1 MNKHSR
7 RLVLIL
13 VVLLLLALLAVLLVR
28 CRGQRTA
35 IVAGEA
41 PKAAPAGVLSSASP
55 PSAALSPES
64 LTPTTVQIPE
74 RVTAGAAF
82 NVAWIGPDNPGDFI
96 TIVRADAPP
105 AHYENRTETRHGSP
119 LALLAPM
126 DAGAFEVRYVTARS
140 HTVLGRAPISVD
152 PAKVTLAAPEQV
164 TAGASFAVTWTG
176 PDNAA
181 DHITIVPK
189 ALPDGQY
196 RNHTAT
202 AKGSPLQIIAL

>member
-41 PKAAPAGVLSSASP
+41 PKAAPAGVPTSASP
-55 PSAALSPES
+55 ASAALPPES
-64 LTPTTVQIPE
+64 LAPATLQIPGH
-74 RVTAGAAF
+74 VTAGASF
-82 NVAWIGPDNPGDFI
+82 DVAWTGPDNPGDFI

-126 DAGAFEVRYVTARS
+126 ETGAFEVRYVTA
-140 HTVLGRAPISVD
+140 
-152 PAKVTLAAPEQV
+152 
-164 TAGASFAVTWTG
+164 
-176 PDNAA
+176 
-181 DHITIVPK
+181 
-189 ALPDGQY
+189 QY
-196 RNHTAT
+196 H
-202 AKGSPLQIIAL
+202 